1 MNVNAVLHDVK
12 ETDKSLKAI
21 AAEHGL
27 KSGFHVTNLC
37 LEHGIPKA
45 FLKKRADRMRRL
57 NACRPRPNGRGPK
70 KSRDQFHR
78 PDPTER
84 IKESWTGDGFSLY
97 WLGRKWV

>member
-1 MNVNAVLHDVK
+1 MNVNAVLQDVK

-27 KSGFHVTNLC
+27 KSGLHVTNLC
-37 LEHGIPKA
+37 LEHGIPK
-45 FLKKRADRMRRL
+45 KWMKDRADRMRRL
-57 NACRPRPNGRGPK
+57 NASRPRPNGRGPK

-78 PDPTER
+78 PEPTER